1 MTFLLRRNVAIGP
14 DINTSLPR
22 YKIFKCLLIKFCK
35 DFNKGQYVTR
45 NVIRLDLLCLVL
57 LFSILILF
65 RMGIFGAAHGWP
77 PLPKIRHTYPTMMKL
92 GTVILYLKKIQIIYK
107 SRDTTP
113 DLRQHQHFFMQ
124 NQ

>member
-1 MTFLLRRNVAIGP
+1 MSFLLRRNVAIYP

-22 YKIFKCLLIKFCK
+22 HKIFKCLLIKFCK

-45 NVIRLDLLCLVL
+45 NVIRLALLCLVL

-65 RMGIFGAAHGWP
+65 RMGIFGATHGWL
-77 PLPKIRHTYPTMMKL
+77 PLPKICHTYPTMMKL
-92 GTVILYLKKIQIIYK
+92 GIVIPYLRKIQIIYK

-113 DLRQHQHFFMQ
+113 DLCRHQHFFTRIQ
-124 NQ
+124 